1 MNQAL
6 YAARII
12 AIGVAVVIVLYWVYI
27 AAGLYRGMRLF
38 NRRPQVLPAVTGFAA
53 LCPVLLG
60 VLLLPFA
67 GSTATFSDALGAL
80 FQDTYAVQTAAIMAG
95 SYVLFSLAA
104 FFPHKNKYYNLAAPL
119 ILLSAV
125 PSITNAS
132 IIFIINL
139 FIGSDYLSAPYMA
152 FYFVL
157 NVYLF
162 AYTTKKVK
170 VWSLIISENVTADL
184 NGKIISEVF
193 LSGFE
198 RFEKKQKG
206 SLFMVLGDY
215 VNQIS
220 SFSSN
225 LVALYTNLL
234 TVIAVMIY
242 LLFSNP
248 AGAVIVFAV
257 VASILSLHYFMG
269 LKTAV
274 FFNNAAKVRSQ
285 YMNRLLGVVNGF
297 KELSLHELKRRLYR
311 QEVQQLSA
319 EYTSLNHAAAKKYIN
334 RVMIS
339 DMAFI
344 VSIGFTCF
352 AFPLM
357 FGTSKQQLVGYVL
370 AALFLWGP
378 INVIIRAI
386 PEIVSV
392 KTSLRRIRQFISND
406 MNGGGNISLVA
417 PRVQADEAMPYAA
430 TFTGE
435 KVDRIDA
442 RDIYFEYESD
452 VKAGEQYY
460 IGPIEFSAQ
469 RGEITFLIGGNGSGK
484 TTLAKLLCGLYTP
497 KDGFILVDG
506 KIIPQSQLG
515 EYYSVIFSDFHLFR
529 KVYTERDISPEEF
542 SKLAGTMKLDGKVNF
557 TDREF
562 STIDLS
568 RGQSKRLAII
578 QCMME
583 DRPVLLLDE
592 CAADQDPEFKIYF
605 YRHLLPALRDMGK
618 ILIVITHDDAF
629 FDVADK
635 IYKMDSGKI
644 QVIKGVPEAD
654 NIEMYG

>member
-6 YAARII
+6 YTARVI
-12 AIGVAVVIVLYWVYI
+12 AIAVTVIIILYWVYT
-27 AAGLYRGMRLF
+27 ATGLYRGLRKF
-38 NRRPQVLPAVTGFAA
+38 NRRPKLLPAVIGFVA
-53 LCPVLLG
+53 LSPVLLG

-67 GSTATFSDALGAL
+67 GSPVTLSEALGTL
-80 FQDTYAVQTAAIMAG
+80 FQNADAVQTALIMAG
-95 SYVLFSLAA
+95 SYVLFSLTA

-139 FIGSDYLSAPYMA
+139 FIGSNDLSAPYMA
-152 FYFVL
+152 FYFAL

-170 VWSLIISENVTADL
+170 VWSLVISENVTADL
-184 NGKIISEVF
+184 NGKIIKEVF

-220 SFSSN
+220 NFSSN

-242 LLFSNP
+242 LLFSNA
-248 AGAVIVFAV
+248 AGAVIVFSV
-257 VASILSLHYFMG
+257 VAIILSLHYFMG

-274 FFNNAAKVRSQ
+274 FFNNAARVRSK
-285 YMNRLLGVVNGF
+285 YMNRLLGIVNGF
-297 KELSLHELKRRLYR
+297 KELSLHELKRSKYR
-311 QEVQQLSA
+311 EEVQQLSA
-319 EYTSLNHAAAKKYIN
+319 EYTALNHGAAKKYIN

-352 AFPLM
+352 AFPVL
-357 FGTSKQQLVGYVL
+357 FGTGKQQLVGYVL

-392 KTSLRRIRQFISND
+392 KTSLRRIRQFISGD
-406 MNGGGNISLVA
+406 NGNADNISLGT
-417 PRVQADEAMPYAA
+417 PQVQAPGLKPDVIS
-430 TFTGE
+430 FTG
-435 KVDRIDA
+435 KVVDRIEA
-442 RDIYFEYESD
+442 RDIFFEYESD
-452 VKAGEQYY
+452 EKAGEQYF
-460 IGPIEFSAQ
+460 IGPVDFSAQ

-497 KDGFILVDG
+497 KDGSILIDG
-506 KIIPQSQLG
+506 KAPEKGHLG
-515 EYYSVIFSDFHLFR
+515 EYFSVIFSDFHLFK
-529 KVYTERDISPEEF
+529 KVYAEREINQEEF
-542 SKLAGTMKLDGKVNF
+542 SKLAVAMKLDDKVSF
-557 TDREF
+557 AESEF

-578 QCMME
+578 QCLME

-635 IYKMDSGKI
+635 IYKMDSGKMHS
-644 QVIKGVPEAD
+644 VKTVAERGSVEL
-654 NIEMYG
+654 YS

>member
-6 YAARII
+6 YTARII
-12 AIGVAVVIVLYWVYI
+12 ASCVAVVIVLYWIYT
-27 AAGLYRGMRLF
+27 AAGLYRGVRKF
-38 NRRPQVLPAVTGFAA
+38 NRRPQLLPALTGFAA

-67 GSTATFSDALGAL
+67 GTPVVFSGALGSL
-80 FQDTYAVQTAAIMAG
+80 FKNTDAVITVGIMAG
-95 SYVLFSLAA
+95 SYVLFSLTA

-139 FIGSDYLSAPYMA
+139 FIGNDSLSAPFMA
-152 FYFVL
+152 FYFAL

-220 SFSSN
+220 NFSSN

-234 TVIAVMIY
+234 TVLAVMIY
-242 LLFSNP
+242 LLFSNA
-248 AGAVIVFAV
+248 AGAVIVFSV
-257 VASILSLHYFMG
+257 VAVILSLHYFMG

-319 EYTSLNHAAAKKYIN
+319 DYTALNHAAAKKYIN

-352 AFPLM
+352 AFPVI

-406 MNGGGNISLVA
+406 ISNGSNISLGTA
-417 PRVQADEAMPYAA
+417 RVQIPDVKPEAASV
-430 TFTGE
+430 TG
-435 KVDRIDA
+435 KLIDRIEA

-452 VKAGEQYY
+452 EKSGEQYY
-460 IGPIEFSAQ
+460 IGPVDFSAK

-497 KDGFILVDG
+497 QDGVVLVDG
-506 KIIPQSQLG
+506 KTPPKGQLG
-515 EYYSVIFSDFHLFR
+515 EYFSVIFSDFHLFR
-529 KVYTERDISPEEF
+529 KVYTDRDVSPEEF
-542 SKLAGTMKLDGKVNF
+542 DKLAGTMKLDGKVSF
-557 TDREF
+557 TEREF

-618 ILIVITHDDAF
+618 ILIVITHDDVF

-644 QVIKGVPEAD
+644 ETIKTVLQED
-654 NIEMYG
+654 KVELYG